1 MNLLELKKAIAGKQI
16 PKLNIFF
23 GEEQAVLDIYIEDI
37 CKQFDIVIKQTDV
50 ESVGFDIGGTS
61 LFSDS
66 KSRRLFI
73 VKYDQ
78 SFVSNESAWGSLE
91 TELEDSDVCVILKY
105 SKIDAKTKFY
115 KHFTDSIVEFT
126 KMSTTVIAKHIS
138 NDYGIQQ
145 NYAEHL
151 ASICDCNY
159 GRVLAEMDT
168 IQCYS
173 EAMNISLEEAY
184 KDCYTAGIIYIDPSG
199 SMFDLCNCILDG
211 NVQQI
216 QSEFQKFKDR
226 GDNILGLVSV
236 LSNTV
241 KAIIQ
246 VKSFINDT
254 RGICE
259 KTGLQQYAVQN
270 VKKYAKLYKNE
281 TLIKLMRKLLL
292 IEKSIKN
299 GELDSAFAVDYT
311 VVSIL
316 GVIYFGY

>member
-1 MNLLELKKAIAGKQI
+1 MNENVILNNGVKMPVIGYGVYLVNPSECAKCVKEAIEVGYRKIDTAQYYGNEREVGEGIRLSKIPREQIFVTTKTQTSGYNSTKRSIDESLKK
-16 PKLNIFF
+16 F
-23 GEEQAVLDIYIEDI
+23 GFPY
-37 CKQFDIVIKQTDV
+37 FDLILIHWPMGD
-50 ESVGFDIGGTS
+50 DIGS
-61 LFSDS
+61 
-66 KSRRLFI
+66 
-73 VKYDQ
+73 
-78 SFVSNESAWGSLE
+78 
-91 TELEDSDVCVILKY
+91 
-105 SKIDAKTKFY
+105 Y
-115 KHFTDSIVEFT
+115 K
-126 KMSTTVIAKHIS
+126 A
-138 NDYGIQQ
+138 
-145 NYAEHL
+145 
-151 ASICDCNY
+151 
-159 GRVLAEMDT
+159 
-168 IQCYS
+168 
-173 EAMNISLEEAY
+173 LEEAY

-236 LSNTV
+236 LSNAV

-270 VKKYAKLYKNE
+270 AKKYARLYKNE